1 MTKVRKYWCN
11 TVSKLQ
17 EFTLKLFW
25 QNSRE
30 NNGFAMNLLNGW
42 FDGIFFFGE
51 SKYAYVHFSTL

>member
-42 FDGIFFFGE
+42 FDGIFFGE
-51 SKYAYVHFSTL
+51 SKYVHFSKL